1 MNESDSNQKYI
12 SVINR
17 NYVINRIMELP
28 GLIAEA
34 NAVVI
39 EIQDRLAYE
48 NNYFNQ
54 LKNEFIALQTISRM
68 L

>member
-1 MNESDSNQKYI
+1 MNENDSNQKYI
-12 SVINR
+12 SVLNR
-17 NYVINRIMELP
+17 NYVINRLMELP
-28 GLIAEA
+28 ALIAEA

-48 NNYFNQ
+48 HNYYEQ
-54 LKNEFIALQTISRM
+54 LKNEFIALQAISRM